1 MMFHRYEED
10 KPSAESNAVLYH
22 DPNRYPHDLPENP
35 ELETPF
41 AKEVVLLIIYILERN
56 NIDTASEIE
65 EAMAAPLIPKAG
77 NPNFPNIR
85 I

>member
-1 MMFHRYEED
+1 M
-10 KPSAESNAVLYH
+10 
-22 DPNRYPHDLPENP
+22 
-35 ELETPF
+35 
-41 AKEVVLLIIYILERN
+41 
-56 NIDTASEIE
+56 DTASEIE